1 MNELHAVNPVRA
13 ARSQLARFAQA
24 ASERTGHPLRDYTAL
39 HAFSVDSPEV
49 FWGLLVQ
56 QAAVVAGGELEP
68 VRVGAD
74 VRTARFFP
82 AMRVSWAENV
92 LAERTPAEEQGIAII
107 GCDESGRRT
116 EISRQ
121 DLRRRVRA
129 VASGLAARGLR
140 RGDRVAAVARNT
152 IDTAVACLA
161 VTALGA
167 TWSSVAPDM
176 GPQAALSRFRQ
187 LEPNLLF
194 VHPRTWLGGIRL
206 DVPVRALA
214 TGLPSLTGV
223 VLLDDAAT
231 AGWPDDVQLPV
242 LERQGEASGATR
254 PWERVPFDHPLFV
267 LFSSGTT
274 GTPKGI
280 VHGHGGT
287 LLEHAKEHRLHCDL
301 GPGDRLLFQTT
312 TGWMMW
318 NWTLSALATGA
329 TLVLYDGS
337 VSHPEPDA
345 LLRVV
350 SRERVTVLGLSP
362 AYLRYLMDGGVAPR
376 LGGDLREI
384 LCTGSVLPASLHR
397 WAKENV
403 ADVPLQSISGGT
415 DIVGCFVMGSPWTP
429 TYPGESSCIGL
440 GMDVR
445 AWNGDGASVRGRG
458 ELVCTNPFP
467 SRPVGL
473 LGDGDGKRLHDA
485 YFAQH
490 AGVWTHGDLVELTS
504 RERCTAA
511 RVLGRCDG
519 VMNIRGIRIGPGE
532 IYEVLSTAVP
542 EVAQAMA
549 VDQESPDEPGGK
561 RLVLFVITRA
571 GILLDRPLAFRIKR
585 ELKTRASPAH
595 VPAVIVQ
602 VADLP
607 LTHSGKLSEA
617 ALQDALSGRPVRN
630 LEALRNPETIEGA
643 LEALRREAQA
653 GSRAASPAAE

>member
-1 MNELHAVNPVRA
+1 M
-13 ARSQLARFAQA
+13 
-24 ASERTGHPLRDYTAL
+24 
-39 HAFSVDSPEV
+39 
-49 FWGLLVQ
+49 
-56 QAAVVAGGELEP
+56 
-68 VRVGAD
+68 
-74 VRTARFFP
+74 
-82 AMRVSWAENV
+82 
-92 LAERTPAEEQGIAII
+92 
-107 GCDESGRRT
+107 
-116 EISRQ
+116 
-121 DLRRRVRA
+121 
-129 VASGLAARGLR
+129 
-140 RGDRVAAVARNT
+140 
-152 IDTAVACLA
+152 A

-176 GPQAALSRFRQ
+176 GPQAALSRFGQ
-187 LEPNLLF
+187 LEPKLLF
-194 VHPRTWLGGIRL
+194 VHPRTWVGGARL

-214 TGLPSLTGV
+214 TGLPSLRGV
-223 VLLDDAAT
+223 VLLDDAAAA
-231 AGWPDDVQLPV
+231 AGWPDEVPLQV
-242 LERQGEASGATR
+242 LEREGEAERASR
-254 PWERVPFDHPLFV
+254 PWEHVPFDHPLFV

-274 GTPKGI
+274 GAPKGI

-337 VSHPEPDA
+337 VSHPERDA

-350 SRERVTVLGLSP
+350 SRERVTVLGVSP
-362 AYLRYLMDGGVAPR
+362 AYLRYLMDGDVTPR
-376 LGGDLREI
+376 LGGELREI

-445 AWNGDGASVRGRG
+445 AWNDDGPSVRGRG
-458 ELVCTNPFP
+458 ELVCASPFP
-467 SRPVGL
+467 SRPVGF
-473 LGDGDGKRLHDA
+473 LGDDDGKRFHDA

-490 AGVWTHGDLVELTS
+490 AGVWTHGDLVELTP

-542 EVAQAMA
+542 EIAQAIA
-549 VDQESPDEPGGK
+549 VDQEAPDEPGGK
-561 RLVLFVITRA
+561 RLILFVITRA

-585 ELKTRASPAH
+585 ELKTRASAAH
-595 VPAVIVQ
+595 VPAMIVQ

-607 LTHSGKLSEA
+607 ITHSGKLSET

-630 LEALRNPETIEGA
+630 LGALRNPETVGGA
-643 LEALRREAQA
+643 IEALRREAQA
-653 GSRAASPAAE
+653 GSHSVSSAAE